1 MSHHFQT
8 AEHRKKNRRGING
21 TAAANAARRA
31 AALPRWNEALRLRES
46 GLRWR
51 EVAAA
56 LGVDV
61 AQAHRMASE
70 AESLRPLARRQ
81 NITRAILCPHTP

>member
-1 MSHHFQT
+1 MSLHFPAT
-8 AEHRKKNRRGING
+8 APRKTRRGING
-21 TAAANAARRA
+21 FAAANAARRL

-51 EVAAA
+51 EVAAR

-70 AESLRPLARRQ
+70 AEAHRLARK
-81 NITRAILCPHTP
+81 